1 MNLLVDIGNSGIKW
15 ACYDRALERGGT
27 VPLQLPLAER
37 LASAWGGIPV
47 LRGIF
52 VSNVAGP
59 AVADE
64 VVNYCR
70 GHWSVVPEFMTVDR
84 DCNGLVNAYAE
95 IEQLGIDRWLAML
108 AGCSTLM
115 KMKAMMTTK
124 MIRAKIS
131 PEAVITL

>member
-47 LRGIF
+47 PRGIF

-59 AVADE
+59 AVAKDAD
-64 VVNYCR
+64 
-70 GHWSVVPEFMTVDR
+70 GPP
-84 DCNGLVNAYAE
+84 
-95 IEQLGIDRWLAML
+95 
-108 AGCSTLM
+108 
-115 KMKAMMTTK
+115 K
-124 MIRAKIS
+124 
-131 PEAVITL
+131 